1 MTVLTVV
8 SAGLRD
14 PSSTRLLADRIA
26 VAVAA
31 ERELAGTVHDTPAAA
46 PVEGAAPTVEPVEVR
61 HVEVRRHAHAIAD
74 ALLTGFPSDELA
86 EALADVAE
94 ADALVLVTPT
104 FQASFSGLFKSF
116 IDLIEPDAV
125 RGTPVLLA
133 ATGGSE
139 RHSLVIEH
147 ALRPLAAYLGM
158 SAVPT
163 GVYAATA
170 DFGGEGTAALTTRI
184 DRAARELRALTAP
197 AAARP
202 AGTHGEGPGQPDP
215 SPVTPFAELL
225 RSVGQ

>member
-26 VAVAA
+26 VAA

-46 PVEGAAPTVEPVEVR
+46 PVEGAVPLAAVEPVEVR

-74 ALLTGFPSDELA
+74 ALLTGFPSGELA

-116 IDLIEPDAV
+116 VDLIEPDAV

-163 GVYAATA
+163 GIYAATA